1 MMSIS
6 IEANCSKQEYRII
19 EQANEMGSNYNNFN
33 NIRVCISNS
42 NVGLSQR
49 SKWVY
54 SRRMA
59 ILFYNVLYKMGTL
72 R

>member
-1 MMSIS
+1 M
-6 IEANCSKQEYRII
+6 II

-54 SRRMA
+54 SCCMA
-59 ILFYNVLYKMGTL
+59 ILFYNVLCKMGTL
-72 R
+72 RQFGDTKCVR